1 MDTSPLTVEQRLQRL
16 ESIEAIKQL
25 KYRYLRACDNQD
37 PAAVKACYAE
47 GEIELDFGRVG
58 TFRTRDELVEVFS
71 ALACQPHIVEMHHA
85 QNPEITLE
93 DENNASGS
101 WGLYYF
107 LINTRD
113 NAMTQL
119 GGYYKDRYR
128 RTDEGWRI
136 CASTFTVTS
145 TLLTSV
151 EAGLQKLM
159 FMGARASPEIDDPSS
174 QA

>member
-1 MDTSPLTVEQRLQRL
+1 MDNTTLNVEQRLQRL

-58 TFRTRDELVEVFS
+58 AFRTRDELVEVFS
-71 ALACQPHIVEMHHA
+71 VLACQPHIVEMHHA
-85 QNPEITLE
+85 QNPEIVLQ
-93 DENNASGS
+93 DENNATGY

-113 NAMTQL
+113 NVTTQL
-119 GGYYKDRYR
+119 AGYYRDRYR

-151 EAGLQKLM
+151 EDGLKRLT
-159 FMGARASPEIDDPSS
+159 FMGAQASPEIDDPDL